1 VTAIV
6 DPYQA
11 LTGRNGPF
19 PLAEQTVEGRRLQVL
34 DRAPHTLVEAF
45 LSTRDHGD
53 AEALVYR
60 DERYTYRQQWQLVM
74 AAARSLRAR
83 FAIGPGERVAVA
95 MRNYPEW
102 VFAFWALELLGAVV
116 VPLNAWS
123 TGGELKELLAESGST
138 LLIADAERVD
148 KLAAEPEGLS
158 GLKGVVIV
166 RGRRP
171 DAVPFTELVADLGGP
186 DLDDHL
192 PIPEEL
198 ATILYTSGT
207 TGRPKGVLSTHRNHT
222 ATILIM
228 RLRAEAVRRA
238 RVSTAGSQAGG
249 GVIPAAHAPGT
260 TLITTPLFHIAA
272 LTILTSNAYAGRRV
286 VLLYKWDVEE
296 ALRIIAREQVSELS
310 GPPLVVRELVDAVA
324 AGGHDT
330 SSLISLVA
338 GAAPAPPQLVRDIG
352 TVFGGQVSPGTGYGS
367 TETTSTVLTI
377 TGADFLARPTSVGR
391 PLPTVEIRVRDEH
404 GNAVLPGGIGELQV
418 RGPQIARG
426 YDRSPAETATAFV
439 DGWYRTGDQVTLDED
454 GFVHLVG
461 RLKDIVIRGGENVHC
476 AEVERALYEHPD
488 ILEAAV
494 IGRPHATL
502 GEEVAAVIRL
512 RPGRSL
518 DGPAV
523 AALLRARL
531 APFKIPTSFRFTLE
545 PLPRTATGKILKAEL
560 ADGVD
565 GVDGVDGAL
574 WT

>member
-1 VTAIV
+1 
-6 DPYQA
+6 
-11 LTGRNGPF
+11 
-19 PLAEQTVEGRRLQVL
+19 
-34 DRAPHTLVEAF
+34 
-45 LSTRDHGD
+45 
-53 AEALVYR
+53 
-60 DERYTYRQQWQLVM
+60 
-74 AAARSLRAR
+74 
-83 FAIGPGERVAVA
+83 
-95 MRNYPEW
+95 
-102 VFAFWALELLGAVV
+102 
-116 VPLNAWS
+116 
-123 TGGELKELLAESGST
+123 
-138 LLIADAERVD
+138 
-148 KLAAEPEGLS
+148 
-158 GLKGVVIV
+158 
-166 RGRRP
+166 
-171 DAVPFTELVADLGGP
+171 
-186 DLDDHL
+186 
-192 PIPEEL
+192 
-198 ATILYTSGT
+198 
-207 TGRPKGVLSTHRNHT
+207 
-222 ATILIM
+222 
-228 RLRAEAVRRA
+228 
-238 RVSTAGSQAGG
+238 
-249 GVIPAAHAPGT
+249 
-260 TLITTPLFHIAA
+260 LITTPLFHIAA

-391 PLPTVEIRVRDEH
+391 PLPTVEIRVRDED

-523 AALLRARL
+523 AALLRGRL